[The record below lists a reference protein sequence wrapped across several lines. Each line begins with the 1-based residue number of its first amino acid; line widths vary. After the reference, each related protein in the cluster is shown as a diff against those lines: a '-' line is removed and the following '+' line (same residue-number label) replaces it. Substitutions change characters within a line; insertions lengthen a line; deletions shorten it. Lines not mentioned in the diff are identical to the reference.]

1 MAVTMR
7 IDVRDQRVR
16 ALLEGLLRRS
26 HDLTPA
32 MREIGEIV
40 RESVMRNFREQRAPD
55 GTAWKPSWRALR
67 EGGKTL
73 IDTATLRNSIHVRP
87 GPDRVAVGTPVEYAA
102 VHQFGARRGS
112 FGEHIVQV
120 RAHRRRSR
128 KGGEHTVRAHTR
140 RVRKRRGPPL
150 LTKVGMWNWP
160 TCFWPTWPRPPR
172 LPGCR
177 ERSGD
182 RRDRPDG
189 RNDEMDEI
197 GPRRPDPAGVA
208 PQYLPGRD
216 RGSWAPKPHTSGGR
230 TYGG

>member
-140 RVRKRRGPPL
+140 RVRLPWGDIP
-150 LTKVGMWNWP
+150 
-160 TCFWPTWPRPPR
+160 PRPFLGVR
-172 LPGCR
+172 R
-177 ERSGD
+177 EDWGEIHD
-182 RRDRPDG
+182 AL
-189 RNDEMDEI
+189 MD
-197 GPRRPDPAGVA
+197 
-208 PQYLPGRD
+208 YLFGAY
-216 RGSWAPKPHTSGGR
+216 GASAKGG
-230 TYGG
+230 